1 VRETGHAENDNGVLP
16 KTQGQREVEIAEA
29 VVNYHRTRNGRGP
42 EQSRAYLLDD
52 MVLIRQRGTFTP
64 AETRLARSSDG
75 WDLLQQMRR
84 KLTEIN
90 EAEFTELIETLTGR
104 RVKEL
109 YSDTSR
115 TGDRID
121 LFILD
126 RDWDSPAS

>member
-1 VRETGHAENDNGVLP
+1 VRGSDHAENGALP
-16 KTQGQREVEIAEA
+16 KTQGQREAEISEA

-42 EQSRAYLLDD
+42 EHSRAYLLDD
-52 MVLIRQRGTFTP
+52 MVLIRQRGTLTP
-64 AETRLARSSDG
+64 AESRLARSSDG
-75 WDLLQQMRR
+75 WDLLKQMRR

-90 EAEFTELIETLTGR
+90 ETEFTELIETLTGR

-121 LFILD
+121 LFILEH
-126 RDWDSPAS
+126 DWDRPAS